1 MSLRSKQEYYNSER
15 DNEVLMFLKFSFH
28 LLSVLSK
35 SIRDRESTSTVLRIL
50 LLYTQWVSNE
60 AIKM

>member
-35 SIRDRESTSTVLRIL
+35 SIGDGESTSTVLRIL